1 MNAEIAG
8 LLSDNDNLGFNRL
21 QVVVL
26 VAVKQPLTLLL
37 TAINL
42 TTGSPQNSAGLQEQG
57 QIIFIAKDRNCQ
69 QFKLNSLEMNSWNQ
83 SNIFSPW
90 SQKTFQFDQW
100 SPNTAGQ

>member
-8 LLSDNDNLGFNRL
+8 LLSDNDNLGFNGL

-42 TTGSPQNSAGLQEQG
+42 TTGSPQNSAGL
-57 QIIFIAKDRNCQ
+57 
-69 QFKLNSLEMNSWNQ
+69 
-83 SNIFSPW
+83 
-90 SQKTFQFDQW
+90 
-100 SPNTAGQ
+100 

>member
-8 LLSDNDNLGFNRL
+8 LLSDNDNLGFNGL

-69 QFKLNSLEMNSWNQ
+69 QSKIEFSLNEFMELIKYILAVI
-83 SNIFSPW
+83 SNNFSV
-90 SQKTFQFDQW
+90 
-100 SPNTAGQ
+100 

>member
-8 LLSDNDNLGFNRL
+8 LLSDNDNLGFNGL

-90 SQKTFQFDQW
+90 SQKTSQFDQW